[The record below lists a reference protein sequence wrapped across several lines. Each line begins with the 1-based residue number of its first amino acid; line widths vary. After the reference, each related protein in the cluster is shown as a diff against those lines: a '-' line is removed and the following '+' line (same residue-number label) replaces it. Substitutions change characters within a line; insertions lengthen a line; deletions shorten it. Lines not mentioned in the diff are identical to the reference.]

1 MGRPMTDKEF
11 IIRTIASKLLFAE
24 KTIEAVI
31 NHQFASANSA
41 MDTNKSIEIS
51 GFGKF
56 MFNEKKAARRLK
68 TYLIKKHDM
77 HTIINHPTS
86 TAEQIRKAT
95 LIYNDM
101 VDNIALLK
109 PNISDE
115 FLRDLRGLE
124 EQVDSPCQDE
134 RDDQDSVSGTSTD
147 L

>member
-1 MGRPMTDKEF
+1 MARPMTDKELL
-11 IIRTIASKLLFAE
+11 IRTIASKLMFAE

-68 TYLIKKHDM
+68 SYMMKKHDM
-77 HTIINHPTS
+77 FSIINHPTS

-124 EQVDSPCQDE
+124 EQSDSE
-134 RDDQDSVSGTSTD
+134 GRNEGDDQTG
-147 L
+147 LQ

>member
-1 MGRPMTDKEF
+1 MARPLTDKELL
-11 IIRTIASKLLFAE
+11 IKTIASKLMVAE
-24 KTIEAVI
+24 KTIETVI
-31 NHQFASANSA
+31 NHQFVSANSA

-68 TYLIKKHDM
+68 SYMMKQHDM

-86 TAEQIRKAT
+86 TTEQIRKAT
-95 LIYNDM
+95 IIYNDM
-101 VDNIALLK
+101 VEHIALLK

-124 EQVDSPCQDE
+124 EQVDSP
-134 RDDQDSVSGTSTD
+134 STD
-147 L
+147 EGDN

>member
-1 MGRPMTDKEF
+1 MGRPLTDKELL
-11 IIRTIASKLLFAE
+11 IKTIASKLLVSE

-31 NHQFASANSA
+31 NHQFVSANQA
-41 MDTNKSIEIS
+41 MDTNKSVEIS

-68 TYLIKKHDM
+68 TYMMKRHDM
-77 HTIINHPTS
+77 HTIITHPQA

-95 LIYNDM
+95 IIYNDM
-101 VDNIALLK
+101 VDHIALLK

-115 FLRDLRGLE
+115 FLTDLRGLE
-124 EQVDSPCQDE
+124 EQVDSPSKDE
-134 RDDQDSVSGTSTD
+134 RDDITG

>member
-68 TYLIKKHDM
+68 TYLMKKHDM

-115 FLRDLRGLE
+115 FLRDLRGME

-134 RDDQDSVSGTSTD
+134 RDDKNSVSGTSTD

>member
-1 MGRPMTDKEF
+1 MARPLTDKELL
-11 IIRTIASKLLFAE
+11 IRTIASKLLIAE
-24 KTIEAVI
+24 KTIDAVI

-41 MDTNKSIEIS
+41 MDTNKSVEIS

-68 TYLIKKHDM
+68 GYMMKKYDM
-77 HTIINHPTS
+77 LTIINHPTS
-86 TAEQIRKAT
+86 TSEQIRKAT

-101 VDNIALLK
+101 VDHIALLK

-124 EQVDSPCQDE
+124 EQVDSASTNE
-134 RDDQDSVSGTSTD
+134 GDD
-147 L
+147 

>member
-1 MGRPMTDKEF
+1 MARPMTDKELL
-11 IIRTIASKLLFAE
+11 IRTIASKLMFAE

-68 TYLIKKHDM
+68 SYMMKKHDM
-77 HTIINHPTS
+77 FSIINHPTS

-115 FLRDLRGLE
+115 FLTDLRGLE
-124 EQVDSPCQDE
+124 EQSDSE
-134 RDDQDSVSGTSTD
+134 GRNEGDDQTG
-147 L
+147 LQ

>member
-1 MGRPMTDKEF
+1 MARPMTDKELL
-11 IIRTIASKLLFAE
+11 IRTIASKLMFAE

-56 MFNEKKAARRLK
+56 MFNEKKAAKRLK
-68 TYLIKKHDM
+68 SYMMKKHDM
-77 HTIINHPTS
+77 FSIINHPTS

-124 EQVDSPCQDE
+124 EQVSSPFQDE
-134 RDDQDSVSGTSTD
+134 GDDKTSLPGTVTD

>member
-1 MGRPMTDKEF
+1 MGRPLTDKELL
-11 IIRTIASKLLFAE
+11 IKTIASKLLVGE

-31 NHQFASANSA
+31 NHQFISANQA
-41 MDTNKSIEIS
+41 MDTNKSVEIS

-68 TYLIKKHDM
+68 TYMMKKHDM
-77 HTIINHPTS
+77 HTIISHPEA

-95 LIYNDM
+95 IIYNDM
-101 VDNIALLK
+101 VDHIALLK

-115 FLRDLRGLE
+115 FLTDLRGLE
-124 EQVDSPCQDE
+124 EQVDSPSKDE
-134 RDDQDSVSGTSTD
+134 RDDITG

>member
-1 MGRPMTDKEF
+1 MARPLTDKELL
-11 IIRTIASKLLFAE
+11 IRTIASKLLIAE
-24 KTIEAVI
+24 KTIDAVI

-41 MDTNKSIEIS
+41 MDTNKSVEIS

-68 TYLIKKHDM
+68 SYMMKKHDM
-77 HTIINHPTS
+77 LTIINHPTS

-124 EQVDSPCQDE
+124 EQVDSASTNE
-134 RDDQDSVSGTSTD
+134 GDD
-147 L
+147 

>member
-1 MGRPMTDKEF
+1 MARPMTDKEF
-11 IIRTIASKLLFAE
+11 LIRTIASKLLIAE
-24 KTIEAVI
+24 KTIDAVI

-56 MFNEKKAARRLK
+56 MFNEKKAAKRLK
-68 TYLIKKHDM
+68 SYMMKQHDM
-77 HTIINHPTS
+77 FTIINHPTS
-86 TAEQIRKAT
+86 TSEQIRKAT
-95 LIYNDM
+95 IIYNDM

-124 EQVDSPCQDE
+124 EQVDSPSTNE
-134 RDDQDSVSGTSTD
+134 GDD
-147 L
+147 

>member
-11 IIRTIASKLLFAE
+11 LIRTIASKLLFAE

-41 MDTNKSIEIS
+41 MDTNKSVEIS

-56 MFNEKKAARRLK
+56 IFNEKKAARRLK
-68 TYLIKKHDM
+68 TYLMKKHDM
-77 HTIINHPTS
+77 FTIINHPQA

-124 EQVDSPCQDE
+124 EQVDSPSTDE
-134 RDDQDSVSGTSTD
+134 RDDTTSFQGTSTD

>member
-1 MGRPMTDKEF
+1 MGRPLTDKELL
-11 IIRTIASKLLFAE
+11 IKTIASKLLFGE

-41 MDTNKSIEIS
+41 MDTNKSVEIS

-56 MFNEKKAARRLK
+56 MFNEKKAAKRLK
-68 TYLIKKHDM
+68 SYLMKKHDM
-77 HTIINHPTS
+77 YTIINHPTS
-86 TAEQIRKAT
+86 TSEQIRKAT
-95 LIYNDM
+95 LIYNELAS
-101 VDNIALLK
+101 NIALLK

-124 EQVDSPCQDE
+124 EQVDSASQDE
-134 RDDQDSVSGTSTD
+134 GDNQTSFPAAVTD

>member
-1 MGRPMTDKEF
+1 MARPMTDKEF
-11 IIRTIASKLLFAE
+11 LIRTIASKLLIAE
-24 KTIEAVI
+24 KTIDAVI

-41 MDTNKSIEIS
+41 MDTNKSVEIS

-68 TYLIKKHDM
+68 SYMMKKHDM

-86 TAEQIRKAT
+86 TSEQIRKAT

-124 EQVDSPCQDE
+124 EQVDSASTNE
-134 RDDQDSVSGTSTD
+134 GDD
-147 L
+147 

>member
-1 MGRPMTDKEF
+1 MARPMTDKEF
-11 IIRTIASKLLFAE
+11 LIRTIASKLLFAE

-41 MDTNKSIEIS
+41 MDTNKSVEIS

-68 TYLIKKHDM
+68 TYMMKKHDM
-77 HTIINHPTS
+77 YTIINHPTS
-86 TAEQIRKAT
+86 TTEQIRKAT

-115 FLRDLRGLE
+115 FLTDLRGLE
-124 EQVDSPCQDE
+124 EQSNSE
-134 RDDQDSVSGTSTD
+134 GRNEGDDQTG
-147 L
+147 LR

>member
-11 IIRTIASKLLFAE
+11 LIRTIASKLLVSE

-31 NHQFASANSA
+31 NHQFISANQA
-41 MDTNKSIEIS
+41 MDTNKSVEIS

-68 TYLIKKHDM
+68 TYLMKKHDM

-101 VDNIALLK
+101 VSNIALLK

-134 RDDQDSVSGTSTD
+134 RDNQDSVSGTSTD

>member
-11 IIRTIASKLLFAE
+11 IIRTIASKLLFGE

-41 MDTNKSIEIS
+41 MDTNRSIEIS

-68 TYLIKKHDM
+68 TYLMKKHDM
-77 HTIINHPTS
+77 FSIINHPTA

-101 VDNIALLK
+101 VENIALLK

-124 EQVDSPCQDE
+124 EQVDSPSTDEGDNQDG
-134 RDDQDSVSGTSTD
+134 VSGKNTD

>member
-1 MGRPMTDKEF
+1 MGRPLTDKELL
-11 IIRTIASKLLFAE
+11 IKTIASKLMMAE
-24 KTIEAVI
+24 KTIETVI
-31 NHQFASANSA
+31 NHQFISENSA
-41 MDTNKSIEIS
+41 MDTNQSIEIS

-68 TYLIKKHDM
+68 TYMMKKHDM
-77 HTIINHPTS
+77 STIIDHPDATS
-86 TAEQIRKAT
+86 EQIRKAS

-109 PNISDE
+109 PNISNE

-124 EQVDSPCQDE
+124 EQIDSPSKDE
-134 RDDQDSVSGTSTD
+134 GDDTNS

>member
-1 MGRPMTDKEF
+1 
-11 IIRTIASKLLFAE
+11 
-24 KTIEAVI
+24 
-31 NHQFASANSA
+31 
-41 MDTNKSIEIS
+41 MDINKSVEIS

-77 HTIINHPTS
+77 FSIINHPEA

-134 RDDQDSVSGTSTD
+134 GDNQNSVSGTSTD

>member
-11 IIRTIASKLLFAE
+11 LIRTIASKLLVSE

-31 NHQFASANSA
+31 NHQFISANQA
-41 MDTNKSIEIS
+41 MDTNKSVEIS

-68 TYLIKKHDM
+68 TYLMKKHDM

-101 VDNIALLK
+101 VSNIALLK

-134 RDDQDSVSGTSTD
+134 RDDKNSVSGASTD

>member
-1 MGRPMTDKEF
+1 MTNKELL
-11 IIRTIASKLLFAE
+11 IRTIASKLLVSE

-31 NHQFASANSA
+31 NHQFISANQA
-41 MDTNKSIEIS
+41 MDTNKSVEIS

-68 TYLIKKHDM
+68 TYMMKKHDM
-77 HTIINHPTS
+77 HTILTHPQA

-95 LIYNDM
+95 IIYNDM
-101 VDNIALLK
+101 VDHIALLK

-115 FLRDLRGLE
+115 FLTDLRGLE
-124 EQVDSPCQDE
+124 EQVDSPSKDE
-134 RDDQDSVSGTSTD
+134 GDDITG